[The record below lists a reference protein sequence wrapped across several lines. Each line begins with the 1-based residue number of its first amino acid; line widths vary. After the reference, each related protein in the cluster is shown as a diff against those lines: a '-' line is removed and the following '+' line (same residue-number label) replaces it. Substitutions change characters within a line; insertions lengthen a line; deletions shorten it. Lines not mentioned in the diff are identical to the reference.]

1 MELRARKNKSKE
13 NLSLKKVEK
22 DTNEQI
28 KLLLNQ
34 LKKNKNIN
42 INSDITL
49 SIVQAMVDKNFIS
62 LSQNEIIKCL
72 SSSFPKNNNLR
83 REVISCLKNNIFT
96 QLKKNSKYELNFE
109 ECAFYLKTYKD
120 KDDSSNSNSD
130 NSNEKSGLNQ
140 PIISSV
146 INFPE
151 IENKT
156 VYFTPED
163 NQQNTNLTMEEENFD
178 SSFTFGEQSLIKASG
193 HKNSPYII
201 DENELKNISNDTE
214 ELENK
219 ALEKYIPEFDLV
231 FDENKYFKNLS
242 EESTQFLNVYKSS
255 NNNEINV
262 NKLIEDI
269 KKLNQLI
276 EKFNLKIN
284 PFNKLSSLFNEE
296 KNELFNS
303 KSVIQ
308 QQLNLMQILVD
319 NDFLP
324 EDLYTTEKE
333 ILLIYQEDFKK
344 LFNKLQDHYK
354 DIKNM
359 EQDINKLIV
368 NLKNFLNE
376 IADYFVL
383 KLSDKYSDYYNLIL
397 NITKSK
403 SIKINA
409 NINETVKL
417 FHFYISENE
426 RLFSKI
432 DEQAKSKNPEI

>member
-13 NLSLKKVEK
+13 SLSLKKVEK

-34 LKKNKNIN
+34 IKKNKNIN

-72 SSSFPKNNNLR
+72 SSSFPKNSNLR

-96 QLKKNSKYELNFE
+96 QLKKNSKYELNYE

-120 KDDSSNSNSD
+120 KDDSSNSNSN
-130 NSNEKSGLNQ
+130 NSNEKSGLSQ

-193 HKNSPYII
+193 HKNCPFII

-231 FDENKYFKNLS
+231 FDEKKYFKNLS
-242 EESTQFLNVYKSS
+242 EESTKFLNVYKSS

-262 NKLIEDI
+262 NKLSEDI

-276 EKFNLKIN
+276 EKLNLKTN

-308 QQLNLMQILVD
+308 QQLNLMQILID

-324 EDLYTTEKE
+324 EDLYSTEKE

-403 SIKINA
+403 SIKINV

>member
-1 MELRARKNKSKE
+1 MELRSRKNKSKE

-22 DTNEQI
+22 DSNEQI

-34 LKKNKNIN
+34 IKNNNKDT
-42 INSDITL
+42 NSDITL

-72 SSSFPKNNNLR
+72 SSSFPKNSNLR
-83 REVISCLKNNIFT
+83 REVISSLKNNIFT

-120 KDDSSNSNSD
+120 KDDSSNSN
-130 NSNEKSGLNQ
+130 NSNEKASLNQ
-140 PIISSV
+140 PIISPV

-151 IENKT
+151 TENKT
-156 VYFTPED
+156 IYFTPED
-163 NQQNTNLTMEEENFD
+163 NQQNTNMTMDEENFD

-193 HKNSPYII
+193 NKNNSYIK

-231 FDENKYFKNLS
+231 FDENKYFKTLT
-242 EESTQFLNVYKSS
+242 EESTQFLDVYKSS

-262 NKLIEDI
+262 NKLSEDI

-276 EKFNLKIN
+276 EKLNIKTN

-296 KNELFNS
+296 KGELFNS

-324 EDLYTTEKE
+324 ADLYTSEKE

-344 LFNKLQDHYK
+344 LFNKLQDHYI

-359 EQDINKLIV
+359 EQDINKLITS
-368 NLKNFLNE
+368 LKNFLNE

-397 NITKSK
+397 NINKSK
-403 SIKINA
+403 SIKINV

-417 FHFYISENE
+417 FLFYISENE
-426 RLFSKI
+426 RLFAKI
-432 DEQAKSKNPEI
+432 DELAKSKNPEI

>member
-22 DTNEQI
+22 DGNEQI
-28 KLLLNQ
+28 KILLNQ
-34 LKKNKNIN
+34 IKKNKNIN

-49 SIVQAMVDKNFIS
+49 SIVQAIVDKNFIS

-72 SSSFPKNNNLR
+72 SSSFPKNSNIR
-83 REVISCLKNNIFT
+83 REVISSLKNNIFT

-109 ECAFYLKTYKD
+109 ECVFYLKTYKD
-120 KDDSSNSNSD
+120 KDDSSNSN
-130 NSNEKSGLNQ
+130 NSNEKTSLNQ

-156 VYFTPED
+156 VYFTPD
-163 NQQNTNLTMEEENFD
+163 GNQENTNLTMEEENFD

-193 HKNSPYII
+193 HKNSPYIK

-242 EESTQFLNVYKSS
+242 EESTQFLNLFKNS

-262 NKLIEDI
+262 NKLNEDI

-276 EKFNLKIN
+276 EKFNVKAN

-308 QQLNLMQILVD
+308 QQLSLMQILVD

-344 LFNKLQDHYK
+344 LFNKLQDNYN

-376 IADYFVL
+376 IADYFLL
-383 KLSDKYSDYYNLIL
+383 KLNDKYSDYYNLIL

-403 SIKINA
+403 SIKINV

-432 DEQAKSKNPEI
+432 EEQAKSKTPEI

>member
-22 DTNEQI
+22 DSNEQI

-34 LKKNKNIN
+34 IKKNIN

-49 SIVQAMVDKNFIS
+49 SIVQAIVDKDFIS

-72 SSSFPKNNNLR
+72 SPSFPKNSNLR
-83 REVISCLKNNIFT
+83 REVISSLKNNIFT
-96 QLKKNSKYELNFE
+96 QLKKNSKYELNTE

-120 KDDSSNSNSD
+120 KDKEDSSISN
-130 NSNEKSGLNQ
+130 NSNEKASLNQ
-140 PIISSV
+140 PIISPV

-156 VYFTPED
+156 VYFTPDE

-178 SSFTFGEQSLIKASG
+178 SSFTFGEQSLIKVSG
-193 HKNSPYII
+193 NKNSPYIK

-219 ALEKYIPEFDLV
+219 ALEKYIPEFDFV
-231 FDENKYFKNLS
+231 FDENKYFKNLA
-242 EESTQFLNVYKSS
+242 EESEQFLNVYKSS

-262 NKLIEDI
+262 NKLSEDI
-269 KKLNQLI
+269 KKLNLLI
-276 EKFNLKIN
+276 EKFNVKTN

-324 EDLYTTEKE
+324 EELYTTEKE

-344 LFNKLQDHYK
+344 LFNKLQEHYK

-359 EQDINKLIV
+359 EQDINILIV

-376 IADYFVL
+376 IAEYFVL
-383 KLSDKYSDYYNLIL
+383 KLNDKYSDYYNLIL
-397 NITKSK
+397 NINKSK
-403 SIKINA
+403 SIKINV

-426 RLFSKI
+426 KLFSKI
-432 DEQAKSKNPEI
+432 DEQAKSKNPEV